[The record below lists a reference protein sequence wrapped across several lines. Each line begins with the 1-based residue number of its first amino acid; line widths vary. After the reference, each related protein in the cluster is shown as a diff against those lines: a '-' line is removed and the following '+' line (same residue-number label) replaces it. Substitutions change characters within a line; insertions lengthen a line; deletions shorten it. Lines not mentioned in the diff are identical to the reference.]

1 MRKLTHRT
9 KTTIHNIVE
18 MSNSR
23 DDLYNNINEFI
34 DNLELINKLTYET
47 MHFDIINYSD
57 DLYNNKMM
65 IEKHNLYKY

>member
-1 MRKLTHRT
+1 MRKLTHRI

>member
-1 MRKLTHRT
+1 MKKLPHRT

-23 DDLYNNINEFI
+23 DELYNNINEFI